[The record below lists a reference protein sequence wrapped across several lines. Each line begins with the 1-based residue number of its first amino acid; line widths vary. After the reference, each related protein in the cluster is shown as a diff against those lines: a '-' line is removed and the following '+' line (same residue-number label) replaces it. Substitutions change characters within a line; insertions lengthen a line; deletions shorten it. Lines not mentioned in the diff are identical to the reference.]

1 MSAASPHVLVVEDEP
16 PIASLVHGY
25 LVREGWTVTTAGDGR
40 AALDAAR
47 RDPPDVVVL
56 DLMLPGIDGLDVCR
70 QLRGFSD
77 ACVLILTAR
86 AEEVDK
92 LVGFAAGAD
101 DYLTKPFSPRELVAR
116 VRALLRRTRALRV
129 TAMGLEVDGARR
141 TATVDGR
148 PVALTRT
155 EFDLLAVLARAPGV
169 VVDRPSM
176 LEAVWGPGYDDDHLI
191 DVHVANLRRKLGD
204 DAERPR
210 FVETVRGVGFRLVV
224 A

>member
-1 MSAASPHVLVVEDEP
+1 MSAASAHVLVVEDEA

-25 LVREGWTVTTAGDGR
+25 FVREGWTVTTARDGS

-56 DLMLPGIDGLDVCR
+56 DLMLPGIDGLEVCR

-77 ACVLILTAR
+77 ACVIILTAM
-86 AEEVDK
+86 AEEADK

-101 DYLTKPFSPRELVAR
+101 DYLTKPFSPRELVVR

-129 TAMGLEVDGARR
+129 TATGLEVDGARR

-148 PVALTRT
+148 RVKLTRT
-155 EFDLLAVLARAPGV
+155 EFDLLALLARAPGV
-169 VVDRPSM
+169 VMDRAAM
-176 LEAVWGPGYDDDHLI
+176 LAAVWGAGYDDGHLV

-204 DAERPR
+204 DPDRPR
-210 FVETVRGVGFRLVV
+210 FVETVRGIGFRLVV
-224 A
+224 D